1 MENNNILNSSLKS
14 DEKEQKNYNE
24 QDIDKSQY
32 EYLKELNKK
41 LILFKKNEQVNKDA
55 DENSKEIRR

>member
-1 MENNNILNSSLKS
+1 MENNNILNISLKN

-41 LILFKKNEQVNKDA
+41 LILFKKNEQVNKDT
-55 DENSKEIRR
+55 DESSKEIRR